1 MGVNLKNLAA
11 RMKSVNSAAETL
23 TTIAHSETVA
33 VKYIKPA
40 KHNVCAQNDTEES
53 VKTLAA
59 SIAADGLIHDLTVN
73 KVSETEY
80 HLISGE
86 RRFRAITE
94 VLHWNTVQCRVYEHM
109 SDNRAQLMLLEANLQ
124 VREYSAGEKLAFY
137 KEAVGIL
144 KQMQEKAHQSEIA
157 ALLGVSTR
165 QVRKYQEIVENLPDS
180 DQKEI
185 SAGNISINE
194 AVKRV
199 KEQKKPEQG
208 SQDEPTQ
215 ARPKDSN
222 GEEPLPGQVDFGEKY
237 AIPVPVVE
245 HNKKE
250 SVKPEVQSNLLPH
263 GTDAATQEQP
273 VSVVKG
279 ESVSISI
286 PSNSIL
292 LFLDEQIS
300 KEETKQKD
308 LSIGAAE
315 QAAAEGACEAYR
327 KTKEFVLTIG
337 VMNRIMNS
345 CS

>member
-23 TTIAHSETVA
+23 TTIAHPETVA

-40 KHNVCAQNDTEES
+40 KHNVCAENDTEES

-59 SIAADGLIHDLTVN
+59 SIATDGLIHDLTVN

-109 SDNRAQLMLLEANLQ
+109 SDDRAQLMLLEANLQ

-137 KEAVGIL
+137 KEAVDIL
-144 KQMQEKAHQSEIA
+144 EQMQEKTHQSEIA

-165 QVRKYQEIVENLPDS
+165 QVRKYQEIVENLS
-180 DQKEI
+180 YNDQKEI

-199 KEQKKPEQG
+199 KKQKKPEQQG
-208 SQDEPTQ
+208 SQDKPTQ
-215 ARPKDSN
+215 VHPKDSN
-222 GEEPLPGQVDFGEKY
+222 GEEPLPGQVDFREEY
-237 AIPVPVVE
+237 VIPQPVVE
-245 HNKKE
+245 HKKD
-250 SVKPEVQSNLLPH
+250 SVKPEVQSGLLPH
-263 GTDAATQEQP
+263 GTDAATQEEP

-286 PSNSIL
+286 PINSIL

-308 LSIGAAE
+308 LSIGVAE

-327 KTKEFVLTIG
+327 KTKEFVTHKSLAG
-337 VMNRIMNS
+337 R
-345 CS
+345 